1 MSTRRKAAASD
12 EGEGGKKPRNDAG
25 VAITSTTNAD
35 MEVTTPNRSFFD
47 TSGCNTVTVRRLG
60 GRTVIF
66 SPTVVGAIAAHVGFS
81 LDDEE
86 HDTFALLAQV
96 LHRGLKTSQPITLA
110 LADYFG
116 VQFNIIGSKTQ
127 SRVIGKGSNK
137 LDLIVHEKGY
147 LVVTAAVQE
156 GDYNLTKLL
165 DVLEKWYIEDD
176 QVETDEVTFVKA
188 PFGLS
193 DAPSH
198 SQKAIESVP
207 PLNQVPPLIAQASMV
222 PAPRLPTQT
231 LSSMVAPSVPWEQ
244 LQQLFTVFQSN
255 LSPQRTVNM
264 VAKTQ
269 PKFQTSLPG
278 FAVFKQEVMSFGI
291 YPGCLFDFLTP
302 NDRTTLALTFSEMTV
317 SQAIPHVEGLLK
329 AADTAT
335 SLKVIEEQLHK
346 ASFSVALNGLRIKV
360 VDSPKG
366 GPDECTWRQAMVSAL
381 ASCTGLSNHAKN
393 TVIMATIEE
402 DYKSTVSHWKA
413 LHSETWKHMDSLDL
427 VSQLSQQ
434 LAIVRN
440 AALLL
445 QGDKKFFLKPNGSS
459 RAYQNGNNNN
469 DNAYGLHNNNNNN
482 NNNGNN
488 NNNAYSNNNN
498 NSIGRAAQG
507 ANNGFRGRG
516 TNNFP
521 ASNATTKP
529 SAATVSFAD
538 RSTDNSEGEED
549 ETPRK
554 KSALKKREETKA
566 TPPLE
571 PPQPLTDEWC
581 LTNNYCKICKG
592 VGHYYFECKNF
603 DLDKSAKRKE
613 RREEISKDFEAWKAA
628 QSATSGTPS
637 KKKK

>member
-1 MSTRRKAAASD
+1 M
-12 EGEGGKKPRNDAG
+12 
-25 VAITSTTNAD
+25 
-35 MEVTTPNRSFFD
+35 
-47 TSGCNTVTVRRLG
+47 TVRRLG

-66 SPTVVGAIAAHVGFS
+66 SPTVVGAIAAHAGFS

-110 LADYFG
+110 LADYFR

-165 DVLEKWYIEDD
+165 DVLEKWYMEED

-207 PLNQVPPLIAQASMV
+207 PFNQVPPLIAQAPMV
-222 PAPRLPTQT
+222 PAPKLPTQT

-255 LSPQRTVNM
+255 LYPQRTVNM

-366 GPDECTWRQAMVSAL
+366 GPDECAWRQAMVSAL

-393 TVIMATIEE
+393 SVIMATIEE

-469 DNAYGLHNNNNNN
+469 DNAYGLHNNN
-482 NNNGNN
+482 GNN

-498 NSIGRAAQG
+498 NSIGRAGQG

-538 RSTDNSEGEED
+538 RSTDNSEGEEE